1 MATKRNIYFL
11 LALAVFQVLSSTYFL
26 RVEGLAAV
34 NSILFLLSG
43 VTMSFLLTM
52 IPEITLSSPAKKFNG
67 RFVPWVKIGLIIVLL
82 PVGYHYSRQIMDATP
97 IAIENADMLPIINV
111 MGQRFLQ
118 GNINAVY
125 APIPEIWNGIQPI
138 YPPVLWMSFLP
149 AQLFHFDLRWMTV
162 LGIYACAMICFF
174 LLPFQYRSKWIGS
187 LCLATALAV
196 LLFWLHADDQNNV
209 IRLTEEGVVFFYY
222 CLMACAIASRNAW
235 LIGLAAA
242 LCLLSRF
249 AIVGWLPCLAL
260 YWLLKK
266 EYVSFGKAFLA
277 GTVAILLLL
286 IIPFGWKPVQLFL
299 SLPEKYIAHAQNVW
313 DTFPDHFTKSLGMAK
328 FFGKENVELLHQCLL
343 LTSFLVPLLF
353 MLYFLFQKE
362 RKSANLL
369 LASFQL
375 ALTMFYNFL
384 DVSYLYLYYT
394 PVFVSLL
401 IAVLALNSQ
410 RSEAKRLIS
419 ST

>member
-1 MATKRNIYFL
+1 MVPIPWIKA
-11 LALAVFQVLSSTYFL
+11 
-26 RVEGLAAV
+26 GL
-34 NSILFLLSG
+34 F
-43 VTMSFLLTM
+43 M
-52 IPEITLSSPAKKFNG
+52 
-67 RFVPWVKIGLIIVLL
+67 VLL
-82 PVGYHYSRQIMDATP
+82 PAGYHFSRMIMDATP
-97 IAIENADMLPIINV
+97 VAIENADMLPIINV

-118 GNINAVY
+118 GDISAVY
-125 APIPEIWNGIQPI
+125 QPIPEIWNGIQPI

-149 AQLFHFDLRWMTV
+149 ALLFQFDLRWITV
-162 LGIYACAMICFF
+162 LGIYASVALCFF
-174 LLPFQYRSKWIGS
+174 LLPFQQKKERVGS
-187 LCLATALAV
+187 LCLAIALGV
-196 LLFWLHADDQNNV
+196 LLFWLHDDKQNNV

-222 CLMACAIASRNAW
+222 CLMVCAIVSRKAW

-242 LCLLSRF
+242 FCVLSRF

-266 EYVSFGKAFLA
+266 QYAQLGKALLT
-277 GTVAILLLL
+277 GAIVILVLL

-299 SLPEKYIAHAQNVW
+299 SLPEKYIAHAQQVW
-313 DTFPDHFTKSLGMAK
+313 ETFPDHFTKSLGMAK
-328 FFGKENVELLHQCLL
+328 FFGKEHVGLLHQCLL
-343 LTSFLVPLLF
+343 VTTFLLPLLF
-353 MLYFLFQKE
+353 VLFFLLKNG
-362 RKSANLL
+362 KKANNLL
-369 LASFQL
+369 LASFNL

-401 IAVLALNSQ
+401 IAALVLNSQ